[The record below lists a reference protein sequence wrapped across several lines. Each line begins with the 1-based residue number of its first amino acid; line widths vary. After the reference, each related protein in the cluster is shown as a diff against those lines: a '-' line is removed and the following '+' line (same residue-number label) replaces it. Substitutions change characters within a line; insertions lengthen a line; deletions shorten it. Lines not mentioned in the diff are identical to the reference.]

1 MNELNASRI
10 IQNAVEYTRPRWS
23 QYDISWKNIDTEFIL
38 RGYEQQG
45 FQFFKMK
52 PILENL
58 SILSIDCLGTILYNR
73 THKQKYDRQFAG
85 SLTSQFYKELQEG
98 LYGIEGKKLFEAINT
113 ALSQKNIK
121 FGSTFWKL
129 IYYLLQTCFF
139 LKQKHSSS
147 FAKYLLS
154 KYGSFIGTPDMTENV
169 FLNISETE
177 WETFL
182 QKVKPWQELKGI
194 GPNVFD
200 FIIGDVIEAP
210 FARNSYKFDDS
221 NQHFFKVTGISQ
233 LLKPFDRE
241 TTSSFLKNLNLNFTL
256 RQINKGIY
264 TYCSETEGENYGFC
278 RRPNK
283 CQNCNVYSI
292 CDRIL

>member
-1 MNELNASRI
+1 MNEQLASKI
-10 IQNAVEYTRPRWS
+10 IQNAVEFTKQRWS

-58 SILSIDCLGTILYNR
+58 SLLSIDRLGTILQSHP
-73 THKQKYDRQFAG
+73 HKMKYDRQFAG
-85 SLTSQFYKELQEG
+85 SLTSKFYRGLQKG
-98 LYGIEGKKLFEAINT
+98 QYGIEGEKFFEAISIFF
-113 ALSQKNIK
+113 SQKNIK
-121 FGSTFWKL
+121 FGVTFWRL
-129 IYYLLQTCFF
+129 IYYLLQTCYF

-154 KYGSFIGTPDMTENV
+154 KYVTFTNKFNLTENE
-169 FLNISETE
+169 FLNTSVSE
-177 WETFL
+177 WEIFL
-182 QKVKPWQELKGI
+182 KKVKPWQELKGI

-221 NQHFFKVTGISQ
+221 NQHFFRVTGISQ
-233 LLKPFDRE
+233 LIMPFNRE
-241 TTSSFLKNLNLNFTL
+241 IASNFLKNLDLNFSL
-256 RQINKGIY
+256 REINKGIY
-264 TYCSETEGENYGFC
+264 TYCSETEGENFGYC
-278 RRPNK
+278 RKPNK
-283 CQNCNVYSI
+283 CQNCNVYNI
-292 CDRIL
+292 CDKIL